1 MRLEKLIAI
10 ALLAALLAACSTPG
24 GLSRSSAADKRE
36 DAAQIHTQ
44 LGQSYLEQGDLKTAL
59 DKLTKALQFD
69 PNYAPAHTVIAVVYE
84 RIGQNDQAEQ
94 HYRRAVELEPKK
106 GIPNNNLG
114 AFLCRDGKVEESI
127 RYFRT
132 AIADPF
138 YATPDTA
145 YTNAGTCELKL
156 NQADAAEADFRKA
169 VQTNPQNREALF
181 QLARVLYGKHDLFHA
196 RAFIQRFDGIGEPTA
211 ESLLLGHDIE
221 AGLGNAEG
229 AQDYAKRLRNQFPD
243 SEQARSLDH
252 ASNMR

>member
-1 MRLEKLIAI
+1 MRLEKLIAT
-10 ALLAALLAACSTPG
+10 ALLAVLLAACAAPG
-24 GLSRSSAADKRE
+24 APRSNAADKRDE
-36 DAAQIHTQ
+36 AAQIHTQ

-84 RIGQNDQAEQ
+84 RIGQNDQAEE
-94 HYRRAVELEPKK
+94 HYRKAVELEPTK

-114 AFLCRDGKVEESI
+114 TFLCHEGKVEESI
-127 RYFRT
+127 RYFRK

-181 QLARVLYGKHDLFHA
+181 QLARVLYGKRDFFHA

-211 ESLLLGHDIE
+211 ESLMLGHDIE

-229 AQDYAKRLRNQFPD
+229 AQDYAKRLRSQFPD

-252 ASNMR
+252 TSNMR